1 MSRSIISLIVFILL
15 IFALVGAY
23 FLGNHFGEKKVKE
36 SFTENY
42 NFVKEIA
49 ELASL
54 EVNGTSELK
63 VEAQFDNSVTSSIKK
78 YFFENTAYL
87 RIPYVAKFGVDL
99 NNAKVLTTATDSLLL
114 IHLMPVKL
122 LSFELKMDKLQSMT
136 QTGVFVSDDKENY
149 QRMEKKLYVKS
160 REQLANNKNYI
171 KAAELQITRII
182 QNYYL
187 PVGYKVKV
195 VFDLDKMNTIKV
207 LPKN

>member
-42 NFVKEIA
+42 NFIKEIA

-63 VEAQFDNSVTSSIKK
+63 VEAQFDNSVTASIKK

-99 NNAKVLTTATDSLLL
+99 NNAKVLTTSTDSLLF
-114 IHLMPVKL
+114 IHLMPI
-122 LSFELKMDKLQSMT
+122 
-136 QTGVFVSDDKENY
+136 
-149 QRMEKKLYVKS
+149 KKKS
-160 REQLANNKNYI
+160 
-171 KAAELQITRII
+171 
-182 QNYYL
+182 
-187 PVGYKVKV
+187 
-195 VFDLDKMNTIKV
+195 
-207 LPKN
+207 